1 MILSFCSLLRPDHM
15 EAKKPKI
22 FRKMF
27 ITAIPH
33 GWMIGATLISI
44 LHAITLNK
52 NDITS
57 QIQILDNAYECFQ

>member
-15 EAKKPKI
+15 EAKTEN
-22 FRKMF
+22 FQKMF

-33 GWMIGATLISI
+33 GWMIGATSISI

-57 QIQILDNAYECFQ
+57 QIQILDNAYKCFQ

>member
-15 EAKKPKI
+15 EAKTENFQKNVYHCNTSWLDD
-22 FRKMF
+22 R
-27 ITAIPH
+27 
-33 GWMIGATLISI
+33 ATSISI

-57 QIQILDNAYECFQ
+57 QIQILDNAYKCFQ